1 MAEEEKKSEFNII
14 SLGGSLIVPDEIDTT
29 FLKSFLE
36 FIREEVSLGKKYIII
51 TGGGKVCRRY
61 QKAGVDLGAVTTEES
76 DWIGIHTTRMNANFV
91 RILLKDLAHEEIVIN
106 PFEVG
111 EVTKPIVVAAGW
123 KPGWSTDYDAV
134 EMAKIFNAK
143 KIANLSNIDYAY
155 DKDPKVFP
163 DAKKIEKISWADFRK
178 IIPEKWAPGLNSP
191 FDPMAA
197 KNAEEAGIE
206 VAILNGKDLSNLK
219 NYFNGVSFRGT
230 VVK

>member
-1 MAEEEKKSEFNII
+1 MSQLEQKTGFNII
-14 SLGGSLIVPDEIDTT
+14 SLGGSLIVPDEIDTV
-29 FLKSFLE
+29 FLKSFLD
-36 FIREEVSLGKKYIII
+36 FIKEEVREGKKYIII

-61 QKAGVDLGAVTTEES
+61 QKAGMDLGANDIEES
-76 DWIGIHTTRMNANFV
+76 DWIGIHVTRMNANFL
-91 RILLKDLAHEEIVIN
+91 RILLKDLVHEDVVIN

-111 EVTKPIVVAAGW
+111 EVKKPIIVAAGW

-155 DKDPKVFP
+155 DKDPKIYP
-163 DAKKIEKISWADFRK
+163 DAKKIEQISWADFRK

-197 KNAEEAGIE
+197 KNAEEAQIE
-206 VAILNGKDLSNLK
+206 VAILNGKDILNLK
-219 NYFNGVSFRGT
+219 NYFNGTPFKGT
-230 VVK
+230 VIK